1 MDLRTF
7 LLACPNTFC
16 INNPERRP
24 SKLIFQQSLSNA
36 ISNFILIAIVLFGSF
51 KASSSFFF
59 FWGGGLEHRLD
70 AYSNVRFARAGKTTA
85 MENGSRLFSNVTQ
98 RKLAARTFIQSQYL
112 KALAASLRFHFCDE
126 WKRALLGRRQ
136 AKQILVFN
144 HLKHYNYKSCHD
156 IQIQL
161 IKYTQ

>member
-1 MDLRTF
+1 MYF
-7 LLACPNTFC
+7 LV
-16 INNPERRP
+16 
-24 SKLIFQQSLSNA
+24 
-36 ISNFILIAIVLFGSF
+36 VLKQVVVGL
-51 KASSSFFF
+51 FFF
-59 FWGGGLEHRLD
+59 GGGGAETPSETLRLD

-112 KALAASLRFHFCDE
+112 KALAASLRVHFCDE
-126 WKRALLGRRQ
+126 WKRGLLGRRQ